1 MTSPPSR
8 SPWTTKE
15 NPSSASSSTG
25 TKTPEDYDED
35 KTWTTEQLL
44 EEFEVLGFAMGF
56 CVVKRKSDGQMGS
69 LSFHHAPRVYYDWMA
84 DLPDPEAP

>member
-1 MTSPPSR
+1 
-8 SPWTTKE
+8 
-15 NPSSASSSTG
+15 
-25 TKTPEDYDED
+25 
-35 KTWTTEQLL
+35 
-44 EEFEVLGFAMGF
+44 MGF